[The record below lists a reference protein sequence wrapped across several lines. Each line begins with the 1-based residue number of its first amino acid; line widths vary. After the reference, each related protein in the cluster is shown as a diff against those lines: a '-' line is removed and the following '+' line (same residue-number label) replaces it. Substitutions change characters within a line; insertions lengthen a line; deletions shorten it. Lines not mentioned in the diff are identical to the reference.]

1 MADLKSPFLVLTT
14 GGVIEDD
21 DTLFLH
27 QSTFRHVANTIA
39 DEIDDEH
46 GEYRKQIQDSI
57 YAAIRYCERETFYFN
72 ENRDECFSTVEG
84 QRIYTKADNK
94 HIGSAVQISRL
105 YLVRDHSVQEM
116 MRLSHPQMELR
127 LRDPSINE
135 PRYFSYYN
143 KQLYLDPKPNGVY
156 NMRMLLTPLR
166 FGDLDSLDDTHPWFE
181 DGFDLIK
188 ARAKYELYKNVLRE
202 PDLAAASYNDFQEH
216 LQSLRYETSKRKG
229 CNRIHSSEF

>member
-14 GGVIEDD
+14 GGVIEEDD
-21 DTLFLH
+21 KLFEH
-27 QSTFRHVANTIA
+27 KATFRHLSNVIA

-72 ENRDECFSTVEG
+72 ENRDECFSTVSG
-84 QRIYTKADNK
+84 QRVYTKDDNK

-105 YLVRDHSVQEM
+105 YLVGSNNVQEL
-116 MRLSHPQMELR
+116 MRLSHAQMEVR
-127 LRDPSINE
+127 MRDTVMHE
-135 PRYFSYYN
+135 PRYYSYYN
-143 KQLYLDPKPNGVY
+143 KKLYLDPQPNSVY
-156 NMRMLLTPLR
+156 TIRMLLTPLR
-166 FGDLDSLDDTHPWFE
+166 FGDLESLDDVHPWFE

-202 PDLAAASYNDFQEH
+202 AELAQASYNDFQDH

-229 CNRIHSSEF
+229 CNKIFSSEF